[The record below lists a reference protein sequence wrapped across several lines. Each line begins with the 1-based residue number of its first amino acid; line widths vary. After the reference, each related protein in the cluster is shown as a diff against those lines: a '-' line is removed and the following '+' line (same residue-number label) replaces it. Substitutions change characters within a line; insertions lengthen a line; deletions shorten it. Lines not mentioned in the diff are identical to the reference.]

1 METTTMQDINTLDM
15 DEVSDMIYE
24 AVEEL
29 KANGW
34 HEGTDYYTVALKG
47 VAHVLNVDLETLRI
61 YEEDYQ
67 AALYKEQCMVGWSE
81 NFVSYEGPSDPW
93 NS

>member
-1 METTTMQDINTLDM
+1 MQDITTLDM
-15 DEVSDMIYE
+15 AEVSDMIYE
-24 AVEEL
+24 EVEQL

-34 HEGTDYYTVALKG
+34 HEDTDYYNEALKG
-47 VAHVLNVDLETLRI
+47 VAHVLNVDLETLRA